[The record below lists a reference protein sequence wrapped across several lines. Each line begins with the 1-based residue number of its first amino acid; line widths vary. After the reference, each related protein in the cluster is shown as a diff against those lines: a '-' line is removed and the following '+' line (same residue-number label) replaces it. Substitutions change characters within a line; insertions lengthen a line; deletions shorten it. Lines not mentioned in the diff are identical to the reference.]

1 MLDDEPTPIGFAQ
14 SRKGAFEQLEL
25 VEGLIENALN
35 ECNAGFL
42 DEKDRDALEYARKY
56 LRPAFE
62 ELVKWFVIPAAEQR
76 PLTLEYGFEK
86 LWMLMSCCQIAG
98 SIGIVS
104 NSVENYLAPI
114 IGVKKQQQ
122 QGALARGKK
131 AEEDAVKKAK
141 LVSAIKKVVGSNDI
155 KVSEKSA
162 KNLRPELLKLLR
174 IDEEKEGRCW
184 PKVGTIKATLSAI
197 KKEKT

>member
-1 MLDDEPTPIGFAQ
+1 MLDDEPTPIGFPDA
-14 SRKGAFEQLEL
+14 KKCAEKFLEDTAW
-25 VEGLIENALN
+25 LIENALN
-35 ECNAGFL
+35 ERNAGFL

-62 ELVKWFVIPAAEQR
+62 ELVKWFVIPAAELR

-98 SIGIVS
+98 SRGIVS

-114 IGVKKQQQ
+114 IREKTQQQ

-131 AEEDAVKKAK
+131 AEGDAVKKAK

-155 KVSEKSA
+155 TVSEKFA
-162 KNLRPELLKLLR
+162 KELRPDILKHLR
-174 IDEEKEGRCW
+174 IVEEKGGRCW
-184 PKVGTIKATLSAI
+184 PKVGTIKAALSAI